1 MQVLRGRAEA
11 TGGARASEGMVQ
23 QEVRGTAQARIQWE
37 GAREL
42 GTTQGATLLSEE
54 QARGL
59 RLEIVLT
66 LVKAGRDRVVEK
78 AKEIEAYVL
87 GQGELK

>member
-1 MQVLRGRAEA
+1 M
-11 TGGARASEGMVQ
+11 Q
-23 QEVRGTAQARIQWE
+23 QEVRGAAQAGLQWE

-42 GTTQGATLLSEE
+42 GTTQGETLLSDE
-54 QARGL
+54 QARAL

-87 GQGELK
+87 GQEVLK